1 VGPDVASKM
10 AENSPY
16 GSGPDFSEGRIDP
29 ETVLHVVAPVCSLSP
44 MTIP

>member
-1 VGPDVASKM
+1 M

-29 ETVLHVVAPVCSLSP
+29 ETVLHVVAPVRSVSL